1 MLLKKSKYARLP
13 VVLLFSCL
21 FLATYVLADNRMFG
35 VKQGDWIEYAVTFTG
50 GPPVI
55 AWVREDV
62 LNVTETFVAVKTTT
76 RWYNGSETVEVLN
89 LNVTSPAGTSMDWVG
104 RLSIPPDSRMGDS
117 VNVQGYPVVIGG
129 ENNRTYVGTERA
141 VVSAGGSMGSY
152 TVVFYWD
159 KQTGVILQAI
169 FISEGHVR
177 DVLAT
182 ATNLW
187 GSGFLG
193 FDWWLWMIMMIG
205 TVVILGTVGTLWT
218 RRRRVTGNMD
228 PSSSRRP

>member
-1 MLLKKSKYARLP
+1 MLKKRKCARLL

-21 FLATYVLADNRMFG
+21 FLATYVLADNRTVG

-55 AWVREDV
+55 TWVREDI

-76 RWYNGSETVEVLN
+76 LWYNGSETVETLN
-89 LNVTSPAGTSMDWVG
+89 LNLTSPSGTSMNWVG
-104 RLSIPPDSRMGDS
+104 RLSIPPDSKIGDPI
-117 VNVQGYPVVIGG
+117 NVQGYPLAVGG
-129 ENNRTYVGTERA
+129 ENNRTYVGTERT

-159 KQTGVILQAI
+159 KQTGVMLQAI
-169 FISEGHVR
+169 FVSEGHVR

-187 GSGFLG
+187 GGGFLG
-193 FDWWLWMIMMIG
+193 LDWWLWMILLIG
-205 TVVILGTVGTLWT
+205 TVIILGTVGILWT
-218 RRRRVTGNMD
+218 RRRRVTGNLD
-228 PSSSRRP
+228 SSSSRRS